1 MIEHA
6 DIRGILPHRHPIL
19 LVDRIVEVV
28 PGERLVAEKAISGSE
43 PCYAGIDESAGG
55 EAFAYPRSLLIESLG
70 QAGALLWFASTS
82 VQQRAAGGMPMF
94 AALRDGRFTG
104 EAFPGDVL
112 RHTVWFEH
120 RARDD
125 ATLLAGEIRVRGERI
140 AEVQSMLAVLRPP
153 ESVET

>member
-6 DIRGILPHRHPIL
+6 ELRGILPHRHPIL
-19 LVDRIVEVV
+19 LVDRVLEVV
-28 PGERLVAEKAISGSE
+28 SGERLVAEKAITGSE
-43 PCYAGIDESAGG
+43 PCYAGIDESAGP

-70 QAGALLWFASTS
+70 QAGALLWFASTGPA
-82 VQQRAAGGMPMF
+82 QRAARGMPMF
-94 AALRDGRFTG
+94 AALRAGSFTG

-125 ATLLAGEIRVRGERI
+125 ATFLAGEIRVRDKRI
-140 AEVQSMLAVLRPP
+140 AQVESMLAVLRPP
-153 ESVET
+153 ESVGI